1 MGGSENGVK
10 KTKERTEEASSGL
23 VAVREGKEPRPMHVS
38 HLGNQADGGVILE
51 ERDPERTVGE
61 GG

>member
-1 MGGSENGVK
+1 MGGSEDKVK
-10 KTKERTEEASSGL
+10 KTKERTGEASSSP
-23 VAVREGKEPRPMHVS
+23 VAVREGKGSRPMHAS

-51 ERDPERTVGE
+51 GRDPERTVGE